1 MNRLLADYS
10 ANTAFGGEYVNF
22 TRRNIQLVYPAIA
35 AEIEQTLIRYVH
47 YLKTDFIIMTGE
59 HYPEVS
65 IGIQRADRVA
75 QHILVYRIGK
85 TFDVIFE
92 YFGRFRFIARGT
104 RRIQQ
109 IFQKFHTSRIKH
121 NITSFTI

>member
-1 MNRLLADYS
+1 M
-10 ANTAFGGEYVNF
+10 
-22 TRRNIQLVYPAIA
+22 P
-35 AEIEQTLIRYVH
+35 
-47 YLKTDFIIMTGE
+47 GE

-92 YFGRFRFIARGT
+92 YFGRFRLITRGT